1 MINWKANVKD
11 GIMKKIL
18 SLLLVFSIIFPMSKD
33 DGDTAKPVFT
43 YGIDTN
49 YYSWIWQDKLELH
62 ITQLIYIL
70 I

>member
-1 MINWKANVKD
+1 
-11 GIMKKIL
+11 MKKIL

-49 YYSWIWQDKLELH
+49 YYS
-62 ITQLIYIL
+62 
-70 I
+70 

>member
-1 MINWKANVKD
+1 MIDWKANIKD

-33 DGDTAKPVFT
+33 YSDTAKPVFT

-49 YYSWIWQDKLELH
+49 YYSCIWQDKLELH
-62 ITQLIYIL
+62 IIQFM
-70 I
+70 